1 MISKQGWINLYKPK
15 NITSFKAINSI
26 KKKFS
31 INKIGH
37 AGTLDPMAEGVL
49 PIAIG
54 KTTKLIPY
62 ISNMNKE
69 YEFSVTW
76 GTQTTTD
83 DAEGKILFESNY
95 IPKRKEIEKNI
106 IKYIGCIN
114 QKPPKVSAVKI
125 NGKRAYKL
133 FRENVKFNIQPK
145 KVFVED
151 LLITDHSIN
160 KTSFKVV
167 CGQAFMSES
176 SS

>member
-1 MISKQGWINLYKPK
+1 MILKQGWINLYKPK

-54 KTTKLIPY
+54 KATKLIPY

-83 DAEGKILFESNY
+83 DADFSKLNALEEYSFLSPNPIKDRKPYPARVPSN
-95 IPKRKEIEKNI
+95 IHI
-106 IKYIGCIN
+106 
-114 QKPPKVSAVKI
+114 V
-125 NGKRAYKL
+125 
-133 FRENVKFNIQPK
+133 NV
-145 KVFVED
+145 
-151 LLITDHSIN
+151 
-160 KTSFKVV
+160 
-167 CGQAFMSES
+167 
-176 SS
+176 

>member
-54 KTTKLIPY
+54 KATKLIPY

-69 YEFSVTW
+69 YEFTVTW
-76 GTQTTTD
+76 GIQTTTD
-83 DAEGKILFESNY
+83 DAEGEILFESSY
-95 IPKRKEIEKNI
+95 LPKRKEIEKKI
-106 IKYIGCIN
+106 INSIN
-114 QKPPKVSAVKI
+114 QISIFCDQESANELEI
-125 NGKRAYKL
+125 
-133 FRENVKFNIQPK
+133 
-145 KVFVED
+145 
-151 LLITDHSIN
+151 
-160 KTSFKVV
+160 
-167 CGQAFMSES
+167 
-176 SS
+176 